1 MHPGVLLFTD
11 TATEHD
17 VTLFI
22 GGTVVKLDGR
32 LEHVFVVANVIG
44 DEVCKLVSSPLQK
57 RLMAFSTPQV
67 QLLRLWPRPLPTDRS
82 HRPQHAARCEP
93 LSC

>member
-67 QLLRLWPRPLPTDRS
+67 QRLVAIVATSPPDRS
-82 HRPQHAARCEP
+82 KSPTTACCQV
-93 LSC
+93 